1 MTDRRTIHRIRLAF
15 GGTNV
20 SVTYQ
25 DDALGLQVF
34 EAVAASG
41 RVRALGFSG
50 MRCNP
55 DYHLVFPTAE
65 EANAHR
71 DLWIA
76 ERQSSAAAKTARAV
90 IRRARFAHQ
99 D

>member
-1 MTDRRTIHRIRLAF
+1 MADRRTIHRIRLAF
-15 GGTNV
+15 GGANV
-20 SVTYQ
+20 SLTYR

-34 EAVAASG
+34 EAVTASS

-55 DYHLVFPTAE
+55 DYHLIFATAE
-65 EANAHR
+65 EANSHR

-90 IRRARFAHQ
+90 VRRARFAHQ